1 MFRVESEGDPSHVRH
16 PFELWQCHLAV
27 GFGKCGNQG
36 QEWISADKGALTKV
50 KESRRHVEEGKM
62 EVQKA
67 DGIQDRCN
75 TISFATL
82 AEIHHFH
89 QIRVRDFKSQMQHF
103 LQQQIIFFQKVTQ
116 KLEEALHKYDS
127 V

>member
-1 MFRVESEGDPSHVRH
+1 MHIYIFLIN
-16 PFELWQCHLAV
+16 FIFFFFFLT
-27 GFGKCGNQG
+27 
-36 QEWISADKGALTKV
+36 IGALTKV

-89 QIRVRDFKSQMQHF
+89 QIRVIDFKSQMQH
-103 LQQQIIFFQKVTQ
+103 
-116 KLEEALHKYDS
+116 
-127 V
+127 

>member
-1 MFRVESEGDPSHVRH
+1 MNLLP
-16 PFELWQCHLAV
+16 A
-27 GFGKCGNQG
+27 
-36 QEWISADKGALTKV
+36 GALTKV

-62 EVQKA
+62 EAQKA
-67 DGIQDRCN
+67 DGIQARCN

-89 QIRVRDFKSQMQHF
+89 QVRVRDFKSQMQHF

-127 V
+127 I

>member
-1 MFRVESEGDPSHVRH
+1 MPTSEALVS
-16 PFELWQCHLAV
+16 
-27 GFGKCGNQG
+27 
-36 QEWISADKGALTKV
+36 SAGALTKV

-103 LQQQIIFFQKVTQ
+103 LQQQILFFQKVTQ

>member
-1 MFRVESEGDPSHVRH
+1 MTP
-16 PFELWQCHLAV
+16 
-27 GFGKCGNQG
+27 
-36 QEWISADKGALTKV
+36 GALTKV